1 MKEII
6 LETKIHKNRLM
17 VQHSK
22 LQSGIIYHIVER
34 VDQRVDYIRNER
46 NLDNMDEG
54 LTLSKECVPK
64 IEAELDVWS
73 RKLDTRNSG
82 TVCTD
87 RELSGQR

>member
-22 LQSGIIYHIVER
+22 LQSGIIYHMVER

-54 LTLSKECVPK
+54 LTLSKEGMSK
-64 IEAELDVWS
+64 LEADLEL
-73 RKLDTRNSG
+73 
-82 TVCTD
+82 
-87 RELSGQR
+87 